1 MCHARLEYS
10 WGSPSKIDELGLH
23 GMTEQLSCAWC
34 MPVRQTHLTSCIR
47 DRHTSLHVSQSSHMR
62 STCGQYTPLTPFW
75 FLPSQAWLDL
85 HSTKSVTVAILAQGT
100 NWADAVTQAYTIYCS
115 SSTPPAVGVKDV
127 WFLHLASN
135 TQFTAMKTILHSAL
149 TEHCLWITLDCNTF
163 NL

>member
-23 GMTEQLSCAWC
+23 GMTEQLSCVCC
-34 MPVRQTHLTSCIR
+34 MPGIHTHLLHG
-47 DRHTSLHVSQSSHMR
+47 HTSPSSHMLI
-62 STCGQYTPLTPFW
+62 TCEQYTSLTPFW
-75 FLPSQAWLDL
+75 MLPFQAWLDL
-85 HSTKSVTVAILAQGT
+85 HWTQIDTVAILAQGT

-149 TEHCLWITLDCNTF
+149 MEHCLWITLDCNTF